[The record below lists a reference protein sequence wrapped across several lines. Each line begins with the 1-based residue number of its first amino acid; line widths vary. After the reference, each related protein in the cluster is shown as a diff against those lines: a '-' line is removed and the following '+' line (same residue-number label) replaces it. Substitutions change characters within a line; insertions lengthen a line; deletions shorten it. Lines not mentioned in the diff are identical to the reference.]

1 MDNDNQQE
9 IDVEEQLDESVDTE
23 QESESSE
30 KSISIRSSIRK
41 ALQAEGEDSD
51 DSEPSDEVE
60 EVVAPDS
67 DDSSEEQEERAPEP
81 QPERPVLVP
90 PADMNAA
97 EKEAYLNPTPA
108 NAHVLQ
114 QYMNRRAYETR
125 SDYQRRVEEVENL
138 RKQTSSIYDTI
149 KQYEADYAK
158 DGISLADVARR
169 SIAWDREMQNNPVGT
184 ALEWLDSYGLSINDL
199 AQAQAQGY
207 QQPVNGQYPP
217 EQYGYQQQAQ
227 YLTREQAEKIAEEK
241 LQAAMQRQQEEQ
253 QQKAIAYYNERVVE
267 SFTASKPLFR
277 DPETASQLEAE
288 MAPIVK
294 ALTSTGRY
302 KSPEEVLETAYN
314 YVVSGN
320 PAFSSLHSAMTAKPK
335 VEQRTVEAQ
344 KAKMASR
351 SVSGSAS
358 SGTPRMVTKD
368 IRDNL
373 RRRLGG
379 E

>member
-1 MDNDNQQE
+1 MDNQE
-9 IDVEEQLDESVDTE
+9 QLDTEVEEQLNEPIEEVEDTE
-23 QESESSE
+23 EADTQD
-30 KSISIRSSIRK
+30 KAISIRSSIKK
-41 ALQAEGEDSD
+41 ALQDSSGE
-51 DSEPSDEVE
+51 
-60 EVVAPDS
+60 
-67 DDSSEEQEERAPEP
+67 DDSSEPDAEVEEAVASEEEESEDSAPAAPAP

-90 PADMNAA
+90 PADMNAM

-184 ALEWLDSYGLSINDL
+184 ALDWLDSYGLSIQDL
-199 AQAQAQGY
+199 LQAQGY
-207 QQPVNGQYPP
+207 QQPVNGQYP
-217 EQYGYQQQAQ
+217 QQQQQGYQEQS
-227 YLTREQAEKIAEEK
+227 YLTRQEAERIAEEK
-241 LQAAMQRQQEEQ
+241 LQVAMQKQQEEQ
-253 QQKAIAYYNERVVE
+253 QQKAVAYYNERVVE

-288 MAPIVK
+288 MAPIVQ

-302 KSPEEVLETAYN
+302 KSPEEILETAYN

-320 PAFSSLHSAMTAKPK
+320 PAFSSLHSAMTAKPR
-335 VEQRTVEAQ
+335 VEQRTAEAQ
-344 KAKMASR
+344 KAKAASR

-358 SGTPRMVTKD
+358 SGTPRIVTKD

>member
-1 MDNDNQQE
+1 MDNQE
-9 IDVEEQLDESVDTE
+9 QLDTEVEEQLDDQIEESNEVEESDS
-23 QESESSE
+23 QE
-30 KSISIRSSIRK
+30 KAISIRSSIRK
-41 ALQAEGEDSD
+41 ALQSD
-51 DSEPSDEVE
+51 GDESEEADVPEEAE
-60 EVVAPDS
+60 EVIQPEEEEEAAAP
-67 DDSSEEQEERAPEP
+67 APEAQP
-81 QPERPVLVP
+81 QRPVLVP

-97 EKEAYLNPTPA
+97 EKEAYLNPTPS

-184 ALEWLDSYGLSINDL
+184 ALDWLDSYGLSIQDL
-199 AQAQAQGY
+199 LQAQGY
-207 QQPVNGQYPP
+207 QQPANGQYP
-217 EQYGYQQQAQ
+217 QQQNYQ
-227 YLTREQAEKIAEEK
+227 EQSYLTRQEAERIAEEK
-241 LQAAMQRQQEEQ
+241 LQVAMQKQQEEQ
-253 QQKAIAYYNERVVE
+253 QQKAVAYYNERVVE

-288 MAPIVK
+288 MAPIVQ

-302 KSPEEVLETAYN
+302 KSPEEILETAYN

-358 SGTPRMVTKD
+358 SGTPRIVTKD

-379 E
+379 D

>member
-1 MDNDNQQE
+1 MDNQ
-9 IDVEEQLDESVDTE
+9 EQLDTEVEKQLDDQIEESNEVEESDS
-23 QESESSE
+23 QE
-30 KSISIRSSIRK
+30 KAISIRSSIRK
-41 ALQAEGEDSD
+41 ALQSD
-51 DSEPSDEVE
+51 GDESEEADVPEEAE
-60 EVVAPDS
+60 EVIQPEEEEEAAAP
-67 DDSSEEQEERAPEP
+67 APEAQP
-81 QPERPVLVP
+81 QRPVLVP

-97 EKEAYLNPTPA
+97 EKEAYLNPTPS

-184 ALEWLDSYGLSINDL
+184 ALDWLDSYGLSIQDL
-199 AQAQAQGY
+199 LQAQGY
-207 QQPVNGQYPP
+207 QQPANGQYP
-217 EQYGYQQQAQ
+217 QQQNYQ
-227 YLTREQAEKIAEEK
+227 EQSYLTRQEAERIAEEK
-241 LQAAMQRQQEEQ
+241 LQVAMQKQQEEQ
-253 QQKAIAYYNERVVE
+253 QQKAVAYYNERVVE

-288 MAPIVK
+288 MAPIVQ

-302 KSPEEVLETAYN
+302 KSPEEILETAYN

-358 SGTPRMVTKD
+358 SGTPRIVTKD

-379 E
+379 D